1 MSEVKTL
8 INASNLHVGGGVQV
22 ACSFLTELSSF
33 LKLVEETYD
42 ISVICSERVYAN
54 LPVNF
59 DKTVFREF
67 NILNVQ
73 GIKQPPKE
81 VKEQF
86 KGFDVCFTIFGPL
99 YFSPEV
105 KYHICGF
112 AQAWIAY
119 PKNIAY
125 EKLSFLEYLKSKLKF
140 KLQLFL
146 FKRYDHLIV
155 EQKHI
160 KSALSELGFKSD
172 NISVVSNCVSSIYD
186 NPIGWKALNFQVS
199 IMPQKITLGFIGRAY
214 SHKNVAILNQV
225 NETLISKYQMKCN
238 FLFTFTGAEM
248 ELCGF
253 DGLDNFYSVGEID
266 ASQCP
271 NFYNALDALVF
282 PSLLECFSASPIE
295 AMKMNTTVIASNY
308 PFVKEVCG
316 DSAFYFDPL
325 NAESIA
331 SSIFDAFANNE
342 LREHKKR
349 LGLELVTLFP
359 KAKDRAVSYLNVIK
373 SSIKSNY

>member
-1 MSEVKTL
+1 MKLL
-8 INASNLHVGGGVQV
+8 INASNLHIGGGIQV
-22 ACSFLTELSSF
+22 ACSFIAELSELLNSID
-33 LKLVEETYD
+33 ETHD
-42 ISVICSERVYAN
+42 ISVICSERVHAN

-59 DKTVFREF
+59 DKTAFREF
-67 NILNVQ
+67 NILNVH
-73 GIKQPPKE
+73 GIKKPPTEIKE
-81 VKEQF
+81 KF
-86 KGFDVCFTIFGPL
+86 KGFDVCFTVFGPL

-125 EKLSFLEYLKSKLKF
+125 KKLSFLEYLKFKLKF
-140 KLQLFL
+140 KLQLFF

-172 NISVVSNCVSSIYD
+172 NISIVSNCVSSIYD
-186 NPIGWKALNFQVS
+186 DPNSWEALDFQTSV
-199 IMPQKITLGFIGRAY
+199 MLENITLGFIGRAY
-214 SHKNVAILNQV
+214 SHKNVFILNQV
-225 NETLISKYQMKCN
+225 NDILISKYQMKCN
-238 FLFTFTGAEM
+238 FLFTFTSAEM
-248 ELCGF
+248 KLCGF
-253 DGLDNFYSVGEID
+253 EGHDNFYSVGEIE

-325 NAESIA
+325 SADSIA
-331 SSIFDAFANNE
+331 SSIFEAFANNDV
-342 LREHKKR
+342 REDKKR
-349 LGLELVTLFP
+349 LGLELVALSPT
-359 KAKDRAVSYLNVIK
+359 AKDRAVSYLNIIK
-373 SSIKSNY
+373 NSIKSNY

>member
-1 MSEVKTL
+1 MKLL
-8 INASNLHVGGGVQV
+8 INASNLHIGGGIQV
-22 ACSFLTELSSF
+22 ASSFITELGE
-33 LKLVEETYD
+33 LLNLIDERHD
-42 ISVICSERVYAN
+42 ISVICSEKVYAN

-59 DKTVFREF
+59 DKTAFRKF
-67 NILNVQ
+67 NILNVH
-73 GIKQPPKE
+73 GIKQPPTE

-112 AQAWIAY
+112 AQPWIAY

-125 EKLSFLEYLKSKLKF
+125 KKLSLLEYLKFKLKF
-140 KLQLFL
+140 NLQLFL

-155 EQKHI
+155 EQIHI

-172 NISVVSNCVSSIYD
+172 DISVVSNCVSSIYD
-186 NPIGWKALNFQVS
+186 DPNRWKALNFQTD
-199 IMPQKITLGFIGRAY
+199 IMPKNITLGFIGRAY
-214 SHKNVAILNQV
+214 SHKNVFILNQV
-225 NETLISKYQMKCN
+225 NDILISKYQMKCN
-238 FLFTFTGAEM
+238 FLFTFTSAEM
-248 ELCGF
+248 KLCGF
-253 DGLDNFYSVGEID
+253 EGHDNFYSVGEIE

-271 NFYNALDALVF
+271 NFYNALDALIF

-325 NAESIA
+325 SADSIA
-331 SSIFDAFANNE
+331 SSIFEAFANNE
-342 LREHKKR
+342 LREDKKR
-349 LGLELVTLFP
+349 LGLELVALSPT
-359 KAKDRAVSYLNVIK
+359 AKDRAASYLNIIK
-373 SSIKSNY
+373 NSIKSNY